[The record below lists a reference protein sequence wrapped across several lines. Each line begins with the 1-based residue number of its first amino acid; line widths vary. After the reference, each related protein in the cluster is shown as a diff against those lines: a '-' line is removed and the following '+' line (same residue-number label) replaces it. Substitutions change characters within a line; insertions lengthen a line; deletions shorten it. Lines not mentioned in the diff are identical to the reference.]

1 MDVLERDRETGGE
14 RRGQETKNG
23 GIGEVDLEVKGR
35 IEGKAQS
42 WKEEK

>member
-14 RRGQETKNG
+14 RGGQETMD
-23 GIGEVDLEVKGR
+23 GEIEEGDLEVKGR
-35 IEGKAQS
+35 IDGKEQS